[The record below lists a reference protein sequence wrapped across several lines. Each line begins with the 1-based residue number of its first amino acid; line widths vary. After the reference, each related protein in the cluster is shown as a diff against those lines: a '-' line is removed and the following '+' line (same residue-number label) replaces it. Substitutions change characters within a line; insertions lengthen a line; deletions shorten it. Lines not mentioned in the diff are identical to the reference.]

1 MEKLYKKIGKRYVEC
16 GYNYPDISDGIW
28 LVQSKPGSK
37 SQQSLLWKV
46 GDIKRPVDV
55 VTHAALQSIEDD
67 LANYL
72 MRLCDETSS
81 EFKEAK
87 EYAGSWLLNPIKF
100 YNISASLLVTLLLRK
115 LSTHL
120 EEGINLSW
128 DDFHFKFREEIGL
141 EKIER
146 MSPIETLYAFT
157 KWLKDNNVKFR
168 QNKNIG

>member
-1 MEKLYKKIGKRYVEC
+1 MEKLYKKIGKRYKEC
-16 GYNYPDISDGIW
+16 GYNTPDISDGIW
-28 LVQSKPGSK
+28 LVQSKPHSK

-46 GDIKRPVDV
+46 GDLKRPVDV
-55 VTHAALQSIEDD
+55 VTHCAIQSVEED

-72 MRLCDETSS
+72 MRLGDETSS

-87 EYAGSWLLNPIKF
+87 EYAGSWLLNPIRF

-120 EEGINLSW
+120 EEGENISW
-128 DDFHFKFREEIGL
+128 DDFQFKFREAVGVDVL
-141 EKIER
+141 QK
-146 MSPIETLYAFT
+146 MSPIEALYAFT